1 MPDPAA
7 GPPVSWDPRTVALIV
22 LVSAGATMTDL
33 IVKRIV
39 ESTLND
45 GRTVAGP
52 LIDLRLTYNTGV
64 AFSLGAALPTGIV
77 VAVTGVIIAVGA
89 TYLVRRSGRLNIVAT
104 IGGAVLLGGALGN
117 LVDRIGGRGVV
128 DYFHTGWFATFNLA
142 DVFVT
147 VGVVILVAGLWW
159 GPRRGS

>member
-1 MPDPAA
+1 M
-7 GPPVSWDPRTVALIV
+7 SWNPRRVALIV
-22 LVSAGATMTDL
+22 VIAVGVTITDL
-33 IVKRIV
+33 VVKRIV

-45 GRTVAGP
+45 GRTITGP

-64 AFSLGAALPTGIV
+64 AFSFGAALPTGIV
-77 VAVTGVIIAVGA
+77 VAVTGAIIAVGT

-117 LVDRIGGRGVV
+117 LIDRIGGRGVV
-128 DYFHTGWFATFNLA
+128 DYFHTGWFATFNVA